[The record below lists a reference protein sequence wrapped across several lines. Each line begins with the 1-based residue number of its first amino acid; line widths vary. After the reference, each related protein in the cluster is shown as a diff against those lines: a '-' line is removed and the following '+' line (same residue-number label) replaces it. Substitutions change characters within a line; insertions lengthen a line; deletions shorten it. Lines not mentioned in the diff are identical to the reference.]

1 MTYNDSTTG
10 ILVISRHTESE
21 WNLLGKW
28 TGLTD
33 INLTEKGKHE
43 SNLLG
48 ALLKDITF
56 DEVFTSDLK
65 RTQQTLDGILAGK
78 ESDKI
83 ATVPRTAS
91 KELSERDY
99 GDLTG
104 MNKWEVKDKIGEDE
118 FNGIRRGWD
127 HPVPNGE
134 TLKDVHGRAVPYFDE
149 HILPL
154 LQQGKNVLLVSHGNT
169 IRALMKHLEDID
181 ENDMASVE
189 MPFGQLLIYH
199 FDHTEA
205 KPHKKE
211 IRKADV
217 TPPHA

>member
-1 MTYNDSTTG
+1 MEYNNTTTG
-10 ILVISRHTESE
+10 VLVISRHAESE

-33 INLTEKGKHE
+33 VNLTEKGKHE
-43 SNLLG
+43 STLLG

-56 DEVFTSDLK
+56 DEVFTSDLE
-65 RTQQTLDGILAGK
+65 RTKQTLDGILRGK
-78 ESDKI
+78 ESTTAD
-83 ATVPRTAS
+83 TVPRTAA
-91 KELSERDY
+91 KALSERDY

-104 MNKWEVKDKIGEDE
+104 MNKWEVKEKIGEKE
-118 FNGIRRGWD
+118 FNGIRRSWNR
-127 HPVPNGE
+127 PVPNGE

-154 LQQGKNVLLVSHGNT
+154 LHQGKNVLLVSHGNT
-169 IRALMKHLEDID
+169 IRALMKHLENID
-181 ENDMASVE
+181 ENDMANVE

-199 FDHTEA
+199 FDHSEPL
-205 KPHKKE
+205 PHKKE